1 MTQTQDMAENQDS
14 IKRGLALMDE
24 VYGPGFSENMP
35 AEYTPMLDKT
45 IGHLFGEVWSRPGLS
60 VRDRRLLVIG
70 ATAMLG
76 RADLIEIQVRGA
88 LANDELSAEELREAV
103 LQLQY
108 YVGWGNGT
116 QVNNGV
122 EAALRA
128 HAAKQATSG
137 NATEGKEQS

>member
-1 MTQTQDMAENQDS
+1 MAGDTEQ
-14 IKRGLALMDE
+14 GLKTMDD
-24 VYGPGFSENMP
+24 VYGAGFSRNLP
-35 AEYTPMLDKT
+35 AERTPMLEKT
-45 IGHLFGEVWSRPGLS
+45 VDHLFGEIWSRPGLS

-70 ATAMLG
+70 ATAALG
-76 RADLIEIQVRGA
+76 RADLIQIQVEGA

-103 LQLQY
+103 LHLQY

-128 HAAKQATSG
+128 H
-137 NATEGKEQS
+137 EMKEKK

>member
-1 MTQTQDMAENQDS
+1 MAGDTEL
-14 IKRGLALMDE
+14 GLKTMDD
-24 VYGPGFSENMP
+24 VYGAGFSRNLP
-35 AEYTPMLDKT
+35 AERTPMLEKT
-45 IGHLFGEVWSRPGLS
+45 VDHLFGEIWSRPGLS

-70 ATAMLG
+70 ATAALG
-76 RADLIEIQVRGA
+76 RADLIQIQVEGA

-103 LQLQY
+103 LHLQY

-128 HAAKQATSG
+128 H
-137 NATEGKEQS
+137 EMKEKK

>member
-1 MTQTQDMAENQDS
+1 MSGDTEL
-14 IKRGLALMDE
+14 GLKMMDE
-24 VYGPGFSENMP
+24 VYGAGFTENLP
-35 AEYTPMLDKT
+35 AERTPMLEKT
-45 IGHLFGEVWSRPGLS
+45 VDHLFGEIWSRPGLS

-70 ATAMLG
+70 ATAALG

-88 LANDELSAEELREAV
+88 LANDELSADELREAV
-103 LQLQY
+103 LHLQY

-128 HAAKQATSG
+128 HET
-137 NATEGKEQS
+137 KEKK

>member
-1 MTQTQDMAENQDS
+1 MAGDTEL
-14 IKRGLALMDE
+14 GLKTMDE
-24 VYGPGFSENMP
+24 VYGAGFSRNLP
-35 AEYTPMLDKT
+35 AERTPMLEKT
-45 IGHLFGEVWSRPGLS
+45 VDHLFGEIWSRPGLS

-70 ATAMLG
+70 ATAALG
-76 RADLIEIQVRGA
+76 RADLIQIQVEGA

-103 LQLQY
+103 LHLQY

-128 HAAKQATSG
+128 H
-137 NATEGKEQS
+137 EMKEKK

>member
-1 MTQTQDMAENQDS
+1 MSKDTDRTAV
-14 IKRGLALMDE
+14 GLEMMDA
-24 VYGPGFSENMP
+24 VYGAGFTKNLP
-35 AEYTPMLDKT
+35 AERTPMLEAT
-45 IGHLFGEVWSRPGLS
+45 IGHLFGEIWSRPGLS

-70 ATAMLG
+70 ATAALG

-88 LANDELSAEELREAV
+88 LANDELTAEQLREAV

-116 QVNNGV
+116 QLHQGV

-128 HAAKQATSG
+128 AAAS
-137 NATEGKEQS
+137 EPRED